1 MIYIKKYNSIYM
13 KLLFIKPSTNEDK
26 KLMAKF
32 DNNGRTKTIHFGAK
46 GYMDYTKYYAKD
58 PAEAKIKRDAYD
70 ARHKVNEDWSNPQT
84 AGTLSKYILWNKSTI
99 EASKRDFKKRF
110 NL

>member
-1 MIYIKKYNSIYM
+1 M
-13 KLLFIKPSTNEDK
+13 KLLFIKQSTNEGK

-32 DNNGRTKTIHFGAK
+32 DNNGRTKTIHFGAR
-46 GYMDYTKYYAKD
+46 GMMDYTKYYPKNPELAKQ
-58 PAEAKIKRDAYD
+58 KRDAYD
-70 ARHKVNEDWSNPQT
+70 ARHKVNEDWTDPLT
-84 AGTLSKYILWNKSTI
+84 AGALAKFILWNKPTI

>member
-1 MIYIKKYNSIYM
+1 M
-13 KLLFIKPSTNEDK
+13 KLLFIKPSTNQDK

-32 DNNGRTKTIHFGAK
+32 ENNGRTKTIHFGAK

>member
-1 MIYIKKYNSIYM
+1 M